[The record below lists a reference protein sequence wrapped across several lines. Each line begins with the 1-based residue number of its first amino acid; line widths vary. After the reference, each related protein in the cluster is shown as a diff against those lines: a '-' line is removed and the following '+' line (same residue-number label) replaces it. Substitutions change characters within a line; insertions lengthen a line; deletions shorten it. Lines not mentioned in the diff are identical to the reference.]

1 MKYRIIIIS
10 LIILSIYMPGNAV
23 NKYKFVDEYKPMKNS
38 FTWVKKDFYF
48 HLQNTCK
55 KYNIDPLFALSI
67 AQAESGGRNVVS
79 KRNKNGTRDFGIFQI
94 NSVHLPKTPYQLLD
108 YKINTNKAMSI
119 LRECLKKA
127 KGDKR
132 LACAYYNAGTNCNVK
147 KYFQQRS
154 AYPNKILK
162 KYYSVKGSNLFM

>member
-1 MKYRIIIIS
+1 MKYRTIILS

-79 KRNKNGTRDFGIFQI
+79 KRNKNGTRDFGIFQV
-94 NSVHLPKTPYQLLD
+94 NSVWEKRTYLLLD
-108 YKINTNKAMSI
+108 YKINTNIAIAYLKQ
-119 LRECLKKA
+119 CLKKS
-127 KGDKR
+127 KGDKYM
-132 LACAYYNAGTNCNVK
+132 ACVYYNAGLNCNVK
-147 KYFQQRS
+147 KYLQNRS